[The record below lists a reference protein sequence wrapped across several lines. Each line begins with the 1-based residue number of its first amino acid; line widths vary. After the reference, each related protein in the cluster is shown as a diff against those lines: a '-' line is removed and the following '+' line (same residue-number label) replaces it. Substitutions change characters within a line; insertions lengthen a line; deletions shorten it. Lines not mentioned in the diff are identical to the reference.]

1 MTAGIPEA
9 VSEECCQG
17 EEYSHV
23 AEIAEVDYTTGI
35 PRTRVPVV
43 WKEGEDETAESR
55 MAPDAPSRN
64 HIRPAPVNV
73 HARVGRAGGVY
84 CPRIVRAVQAMM
96 RGWT

>member
-1 MTAGIPEA
+1 

-17 EEYSHV
+17 EEYSPV
-23 AEIAEVDYTTGI
+23 AEVEEVDYTTGI
-35 PRTRVPVV
+35 LRTRVPIV
-43 WKEGEDETAESR
+43 WKEGEDETVESR